1 VAFWNCW
8 LNTQIKFQNSRGFS
22 SNTWKGGG
30 CALGQQGNTDIQDSV
45 HSGAPESE
53 HRARIERLFREHHEA
68 LMRFLRA
75 RFPVQE
81 AREAAQEAFTRLLSV
96 DSGAISY
103 LRTFLFR
110 SATNIA
116 IDRHRRHEAEG
127 RARSELPLVMW
138 SEMADMLSPERR
150 VSSEQTL
157 RELERAIEEMPP
169 KCREAFVMHQIDGMG
184 FPEIAEH
191 MQLGES
197 MVRKYVA
204 KGLLHCRARLEKEP
218 SNAR

>member
-1 VAFWNCW
+1 M
-8 LNTQIKFQNSRGFS
+8 
-22 SNTWKGGG
+22 
-30 CALGQQGNTDIQDSV
+30 GQQGNMDMQDPVHTD
-45 HSGAPESE
+45 APEGE
-53 HRARIERLFREHHEA
+53 HRARIERLFREHHES

-75 RFPVQE
+75 RFPVQD
-81 AREAAQEAFTRLLSV
+81 AREAAQEAFTRLLSL
-96 DSGAISY
+96 DSAAISY

-110 SATNIA
+110 SAANIA
-116 IDRHRRHEAEG
+116 IDRHRRDEAEG
-127 RARSELPLVMW
+127 RVRSELPLLMW
-138 SEMADMLSPERR
+138 SELADVLSPERR

-157 RELERAIEEMPP
+157 GELQRAIEEMPP
-169 KCREAFVMHQIDGMG
+169 KCREAFVMHQIEGID
-184 FPEIAEH
+184 FPQIAEH